1 MSIFRKWV
9 LAIAMFV
16 ALIVD
21 GICSFY
27 LHQFMNYGSFGAA
40 SVILPISMMLIGLF
54 DDTNDNEIWLAIG
67 IGIVADIYFYGIIGI
82 YTVFLPVSCW
92 ICQKVARFLPE
103 VFWARLI
110 VILFGTTVFV
120 AYDWLVFKAVGL
132 ADASVYTLL
141 MSLLVNLGWS
151 AVVFVLVYWIWGNLA
166 QDYPL
171 LIDLNAYRVERKR
184 HEKFSRVFF

>member
-16 ALIVD
+16 ALIID

-54 DDTNDNEIWLAIG
+54 DDTNENEIWLAIG
-67 IGIVADIYFYGIIGI
+67 TGIVADVYFYGIIGI

-92 ICQKVARFLPE
+92 LCQRIARFLPE
-103 VFWARLI
+103 FFGARLI
-110 VILFGTTVFV
+110 VILLGTTVFI
-120 AYDWLVFKAVGL
+120 AYSWLIFKAVGF
-132 ADASVYTLL
+132 ADASMHALL
-141 MSLLVNLGWS
+141 LSLLVNLGWS
-151 AVVFVLVYWIWGNLA
+151 TLVFALLYWIWGNLA
-166 QDYPL
+166 RDYPF
-171 LIDLNAYRVERKR
+171 LIDLNAYRV
-184 HEKFSRVFF
+184 